1 LPAPHPW
8 SDDAALGAAL
18 ALGLDRPVGIEAQRL
33 AGSLAGSFGAATVA
47 LLHYGSHAQA
57 GGAEAGPDSAFD
69 FFVVVDQYL
78 PAYRALAARLPHRFP
93 ARRAALLNR
102 ILPPNVLSVPGPE
115 PRLVA
120 KCCVLSVHD
129 LDRACSA
136 HPADHFVRARLFQQ
150 VHLVW
155 ARDTGG
161 REVARRAV
169 GDARWG
175 TYGWAEPFLPE
186 RFDARRY
193 ARTLLDVSYAA
204 EIRPEGLQ
212 HVDSLLEA
220 QAATLLPMFDTLLA
234 GLAARGSLRR
244 VGDEYRRVRRPGLPA
259 RAFAR
264 AWFGWS
270 KLRATLRWLKYVAL
284 YDDWLDY
291 VVRKVERKSGVTME
305 LSERERRWP
314 LLFLWPRAMRFI
326 TRRPGAGSRRSP

>member
-69 FFVVVDQYL
+69 FFVIVDQYL
-78 PAYRALAARLPHRFP
+78 PAYRALAAHLPRRFP

-115 PRLVA
+115 PHLVA

-129 LDRACSA
+129 LARACSRR
-136 HPADHFVRARLFQQ
+136 PADHFVRARLFQQ

-155 ARDTGG
+155 ARDAGG

-169 GDARWG
+169 CDARWG
-175 TYGWAEPFLPE
+175 TYGWAGPFLPE
-186 RFDARRY
+186 RFDSRRY
-193 ARTLLDVSYAA
+193 ARTLLEVSYSA
-204 EIRPEGLQ
+204 EIRPEDSA
-212 HVDSLLEA
+212 HVETLLNA
-220 QAATLLPMFDTLLA
+220 QAGVLLPAFETLLA
-234 GLAARGSLRR
+234 GLATRGSLRR
-244 VGDEYRRVRRPGLPA
+244 VAEDYRQVRPPGVLA
-259 RAFAR
+259 RARAR

-291 VVRKVERKSGVTME
+291 VVHKVERKSGLTME

-314 LLFLWPRAMRFI
+314 LLFLWPRALRFI
-326 TRRPGAGSRRSP
+326 TRRPRRSP